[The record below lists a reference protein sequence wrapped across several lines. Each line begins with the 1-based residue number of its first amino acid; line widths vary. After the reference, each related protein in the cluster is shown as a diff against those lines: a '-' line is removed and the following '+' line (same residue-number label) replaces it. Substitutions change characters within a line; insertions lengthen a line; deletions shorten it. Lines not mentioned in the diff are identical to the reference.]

1 MSEKIL
7 RKPEVL
13 ARVGIKN
20 STLYAWI
27 AQGSFP
33 RPLRIGSRA
42 VGWQES
48 QIDKW
53 IEQKA
58 RLAGHSDA

>member
-1 MSEKIL
+1 MIEKIL
-7 RKPEVL
+7 RKPAVL
-13 ARVGIKN
+13 DRIGIKN

-27 AQGSFP
+27 AQGTFP

-48 QIDKW
+48 QIDQW
-53 IEQKA
+53 IKQKA
-58 RLAGHSDA
+58 QLVGRNDA